1 MPTLRFR
8 QVRLQAST
16 LSAALVWLLAIALCA
31 WILAGWYW
39 RIKAPR
45 PVAAAPAEVTDP
57 IAAAKLIGAR
67 HLFGEP
73 SNAPVQA
80 TAGST
85 RYTLLG
91 VAAETASARGFA
103 VIQEEGK
110 PAEGFRQGEEISP
123 GVRLDK
129 IHANAVELNR
139 NGVRETLPLSEAP
152 RTAAIVPP
160 PAVNNPPPR
169 PYMPPSGGN
178 IRRPPVAPPAVQA
191 PVPAAMSPQEN
202 TSPSQ

>member
-1 MPTLRFR
+1 VPIPRFR
-8 QVRLQAST
+8 QIRLQVST

-31 WILAGWYW
+31 WIFAGWYW

-57 IAAAKLIGAR
+57 LAAAKLVSAR

-73 SNAPVQA
+73 GAAPVQA
-80 TAGST
+80 AAGST

-91 VAAETASARGFA
+91 VAADSVSAHGFA

-110 PAEGFRQGEEISP
+110 PADGFRLGEEISP

-129 IHANAVELNR
+129 IHAHAVELDR
-139 NGVRETLPLSEAP
+139 NGARETLPLNEAP
-152 RTAAIVPP
+152 RTNASAPP
-160 PAVNNPPPR
+160 PTMNQPQPRPHMPPP
-169 PYMPPSGGN
+169 SGN
-178 IRRPPVAPPAVQA
+178 IRRPPPVQPPA
-191 PVPAAMSPQEN
+191 PAATPSQEN
-202 TSPSQ
+202 TSLSQ